1 MQILVQ
7 YFIFYQL
14 YARSLVRALADLVS
28 VHMQME
34 VTMH

>member
-7 YFIFYQL
+7 YFIFYRL
-14 YARSLVRALADLVS
+14 YARSLERALVDLVS

-34 VTMH
+34 VMMH